1 MAAPAAAP
9 PHARTLRA
17 RRAAQGASFVPGSRA
32 GALRALYKTCPP
44 ALASGPGA
52 GHKGGT
58 GAPARAH
65 PPAAPGAP
73 RGGDPA
79 DHKGPRRAPGA
90 HLKRGE
96 SLMHSSNST
105 VMAAAARG
113 AHWHE
118 DRGAPSGIPCRPARP
133 RRAAP
138 RRARRPPAPERGR
151 RATAPPRLSPPGSVA
166 KVRRPRAPS
175 AVTAGE
181 RRQSSPPALAASCH
195 RRGASPNAP
204 TSRPLRAGGRKCGW
218 AQQQPR
224 EPSGPARSSDPAV
237 RQPGGLATS
246 VRPDCGGRM
255 WGGEWPRERASLRG
269 AVSPGSALCTRS
281 LSLAPPP
288 PPPWAAKRGCLG
300 GAKAQAQARERLGG
314 GGVTRLGARA
324 RAGAAPCAVPVRLA
338 LRGVRF
344 RLALRLPRCRVR
356 PGHGRGLSAGALPR
370 VLPVFG
376 HGL

>member
-17 RRAAQGASFVPGSRA
+17 RRPAQGASFVPGSRA

-73 RGGDPA
+73 RGDDPA

-118 DRGAPSGIPCRPARP
+118 DRGAPSGIPCRPARL

-151 RATAPPRLSPPGSVA
+151 RATAPPRLSPLGSVA
-166 KVRRPRAPS
+166 KVRRPRAPP

-181 RRQSSPPALAASCH
+181 RRQTPRRPA
-195 RRGASPNAP
+195 PFV
-204 TSRPLRAGGRKCGW
+204 RAGGRKCGW

-237 RQPGGLATS
+237 RQPGELATS
-246 VRPDCGGRM
+246 ARPDCGGRM
-255 WGGEWPRERASLRG
+255 GLGASVWPAERESLRG

-288 PPPWAAKRGCLG
+288 PPPWAANRGCLG
-300 GAKAQAQARERLGG
+300 GAKAQAQARDWP
-314 GGVTRLGARA
+314 GGVTRLGSRA
-324 RAGAAPCAVPVRLA
+324 RAGAAPRAVPVRLP

-344 RLALRLPRCRVR
+344 RLALRLPQCRVR

-370 VLPVFG
+370 VLPVLG